1 MLGVVEWALGDG
13 AIPWAE
19 RSHACEKTIR
29 MLDWCRVAAG
39 KALFQNKGTYYPVNA
54 MNEEGKTR
62 LERKLDSDLLVVD
75 DNLISLRLLAAI
87 LAKRGHGVR
96 TAEDGV
102 AALEEVRSLTPDM
115 VLLDVKMPQM
125 DGYEVCRRL
134 KEQEITADIPVIFI
148 SAQDEML
155 DKVRAFAV
163 GGVDYIMKPFHADEV
178 LARVDTHL
186 ALLEARRR
194 QQETTASLQ
203 RHLEEIAR
211 SNAELEMLREV
222 AETLNEAT
230 TMSEVTE
237 SALPHILGQMGAR
250 AGWLLLNDS
259 QPATPYA
266 QREAVGNVGGVEGDT
281 RQLAVPRM
289 VSLQEESESS
299 VERDAWEIPE
309 EAEGIASEFVSIP
322 LQMRDRTLGTL
333 NVVLPEGISLDQ
345 HLSQL
350 YRTVG
355 HQYSA
360 ALERARLLEDL
371 QELATTDPLT
381 GLYNRRQFFTLAQQ
395 ECNRASRYRHCVS
408 LIMID
413 IDHFK
418 AVNDTHGHAVGD
430 EILRGIAGLLLEN
443 HRSVDVPARLGG
455 EEFVIVLP
463 ETDSPSAY
471 VVAERLRRIVEG
483 FDFVT
488 AAGLVKITV
497 SMGVACAHPSSK
509 VTLDGLLENAD
520 KALYESK
527 AAGRNRVTVHNM

>member
-13 AIPWAE
+13 AITWAE